1 MGPALAPRRRDGSYR
16 GLAVNYVLVHGGGHG
31 GWCYRWL
38 AGELRSAGH
47 EVWTPTLTGFG
58 ERSHLGGADVDFTTF
73 VTDVVQVLELED
85 VTGAVLVGHSMGGVV
100 VPRVAEAATSRI
112 SQVVWMAA
120 VVLADGETL
129 LEATPQ
135 TPEMARAVRIRS
147 DGTAETDA
155 DRIVEAVVNDGSPEQ
170 RKWVRERHRPY
181 PRAALVE
188 PGRLSA
194 FLQLG
199 LPTGYVTAT
208 RDVAIPREATARF
221 ADRLPG
227 CTRAEVDA
235 GHDLMVT
242 QPGPT
247 ARALESVTTGV

>member
-1 MGPALAPRRRDGSYR
+1 
-16 GLAVNYVLVHGGGHG
+16 VNYVLIHGGGHG

-38 AGELRSAGH
+38 ANELRSAGH

-58 ERSHLGGADVDFTTF
+58 DRSHLGGREVDFATF

-85 VTGAVLVGHSMGGVV
+85 VTDAVLVGHSMGGVV
-100 VPRVAEAATSRI
+100 VPRVAEVAAGRI

-129 LEATPQ
+129 LEAVPQ
-135 TPEMARAVRIRS
+135 TPEMARAVRIRP

-170 RKWVRERHRPY
+170 RRWVRERHRPY
-181 PRAALVE
+181 PPAALVE
-188 PGRLSA
+188 PGRLTA
-194 FLQLG
+194 FLRLG
-199 LPTGYVTAT
+199 LPTAYVTAT
-208 RDVAIPREATARF
+208 RDAAIPREASQRF

-227 CTRAEVDA
+227 CARAEVDA

-242 QPGPT
+242 QPGAT
-247 ARALESVTTGV
+247 ARALESATAGS